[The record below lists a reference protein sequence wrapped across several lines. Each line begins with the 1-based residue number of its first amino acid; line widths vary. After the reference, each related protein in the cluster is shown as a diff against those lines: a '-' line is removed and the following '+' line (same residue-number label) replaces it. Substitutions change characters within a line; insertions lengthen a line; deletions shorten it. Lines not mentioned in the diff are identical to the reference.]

1 MKPSA
6 QSFSPFTAGRNR
18 TEVKHTALEDLSWAA
33 IDFESA
39 GTAPGETDC
48 PVQIGIVRVEGLF
61 SEAPRLFSSY
71 IACSRPVRWSAA
83 RVHGITTEMLH
94 DAPAYASLWPQIRE
108 LLRGAVVLGHNPA
121 TEKRFLRSFPGHGFG
136 PWVDTLA
143 LARQAAPELPEH
155 SLSCVCEA
163 LGIADTVMALV
174 NDAAHARWHD
184 ALFDA
189 AGSLQLLRTLVSAL
203 SMHRATLQDI
213 AFAVSE
219 S

>member
-1 MKPSA
+1 MN
-6 QSFSPFTAGRNR
+6 T
-18 TEVKHTALEDLSWAA
+18 TALEDLCWAA

-48 PVQIGIVRVEGLF
+48 PVQVGIVRVEKLF
-61 SEAPRLFSSY
+61 STEPRVFTSY
-71 IACSRPVRWSAA
+71 IACHRPVRWSAA
-83 RVHGITTEMLH
+83 RVHGITTDMLRG
-94 DAPAYASLWPQIRE
+94 APAFTELWPQIRD

-121 TEKRFLRSFPGHGFG
+121 TEKRFLKTFPGHGFG

-143 LARQAAPELPEH
+143 LARQAAPDLPDH
-155 SLSCVCEA
+155 ALSPLCEA
-163 LGIADTVMALV
+163 LGITASITAMVC
-174 NDAAHARWHD
+174 DAAHSRWHD

-203 SMHRATLQDI
+203 SMQRCTLRDI
-213 AFAVSE
+213 AFAASE